1 MNIYDIKRQIGRP
14 TDWLT
19 STYWP
24 VVLLTW
30 LFIPLM
36 CTECCHVRK
45 NLSMCHEASF
55 NILSLT
61 FNSYS

>member
-1 MNIYDIKRQIGRP
+1 MNIYDLKRQIGRP

-30 LFIPLM
+30 LFILLITINVYRVLP
-36 CTECCHVRK
+36 C
-45 NLSMCHEASF
+45 
-55 NILSLT
+55 
-61 FNSYS
+61 